1 MKIGMVEKTIY
12 RLRKQHPLV
21 IPQIDPDK
29 NNLEKAKSWFKDVR
43 DAGLEVIVIGGSTIN
58 ILDMQKLLDIA
69 VNDFDFQVLTY
80 LSGNVASLN
89 GISNKTAMYWMQ
101 VPNALNT
108 FYSWDGLV
116 TNSLYVER
124 NKWEVIPT
132 AYVFDDRGYKG
143 TSSWIT
149 RSNLI
154 PESKPELSLA
164 VAKAAE
170 FLGIRF
176 YIMAGGSGSPKPPP
190 VSHISTLIKNS
201 DLFVIPTSGITDVT
215 QVSRIF
221 EAGADAIHVGN
232 RLERKDRK
240 EILKEMVK
248 LSEKFSGRAF
258 I

>member
-29 NNLEKAKSWFKDVR
+29 NSLEKANSWFRDVR
-43 DAGLEVIVIGGSTIN
+43 DVGLEVIVIGGSIIN
-58 ILDMQKLLDIA
+58 IQEIQRLLDIA

-89 GISNKTAMYWMQ
+89 GTSNKTAMYWMQ

-108 FYSWDGLV
+108 FYSWDGLIS
-116 TNSLYVER
+116 NSLYVEKNR
-124 NKWEVIPT
+124 WEVIPT
-132 AYVFDDRGYKG
+132 AYVFDDREYKG
-143 TSSWIT
+143 TSGWIT

-190 VSHISTLIKNS
+190 ISHISTLVKNS
-201 DLFVIPTSGITDVT
+201 DLFVIPTSGINEVI
-215 QVSRIF
+215 QASKVF
-221 EAGADAIHVGN
+221 EAGADAIHIGN

-240 EILKEMVK
+240 EILKDMVK
-248 LSEKFSGRAF
+248 LSERFQGRSF

>member
-29 NNLEKAKSWFKDVR
+29 NNLEKANSWFRDVR
-43 DAGLEVIVIGGSTIN
+43 DVGLKVIVIGGSTIN

-201 DLFVIPTSGITDVT
+201 NLFVIPTSGITDVI

-248 LSEKFSGRAF
+248 LSEKFSGREF